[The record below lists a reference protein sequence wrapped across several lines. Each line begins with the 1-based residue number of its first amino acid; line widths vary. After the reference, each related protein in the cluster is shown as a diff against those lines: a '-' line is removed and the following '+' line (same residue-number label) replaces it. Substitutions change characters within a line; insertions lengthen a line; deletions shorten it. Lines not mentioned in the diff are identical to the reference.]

1 MCLQPERVLRVGIDT
16 QEMAGNGKKSE
27 NLCNLWFYLYLCSKI
42 RCIMEKKRIALKKLL
57 EAVEKEIIRKP
68 DRKTL
73 DHLSLLVGYQ
83 DWDSFQHALH
93 GETSADENY
102 K

>member
-1 MCLQPERVLRVGIDT
+1 
-16 QEMAGNGKKSE
+16 
-27 NLCNLWFYLYLCSKI
+27 
-42 RCIMEKKRIALKKLL
+42 MEKKRLALKKLL

-68 DRKTL
+68 GRKALDR
-73 DHLSLLVGYQ
+73 LSLFVGFQ
-83 DWDSFQHALH
+83 DWESFQEALH